1 MKLYIKIPTIEV
13 FHNLHKLLPIKESL
27 IKTKINFSLE
37 NLGEIA
43 PYKTNIL
50 ALEFL
55 KEYFDKVP
63 FSKNINGIYF
73 GSETC
78 ENLLPK
84 VSELQEV
91 YEYCRANHINLALM
105 TPPIINN
112 MEVLEPLLDFV
123 AQKDIEL
130 IINDYGVLELSKEKA
145 LVNSIILG
153 RLLLKRQKNP
163 LMKLY
168 EPSLDDGSF
177 HSTEL
182 SIEEFGEFMKGFGIS
197 RASVDGNYDFEGETL
212 EEKSFYKDYY
222 FPYTYL
228 SMMSRCNLC
237 DDMCRRQCQNMDI
250 HYNSYNKNKSIIQR
264 ANGIYFISYNFSLSK
279 DFVKKRRNRL
289 VFELWG

>member
-13 FHNLHKLLPIKESL
+13 FQNLHKLLPFKDSA

-37 NLGEIA
+37 TLGEIID
-43 PYKTNIL
+43 YKTNVL

-55 KEYFDKVP
+55 KEYFDGIP
-63 FSKNINGIYF
+63 FTQNINGIYF

-78 ENLLPK
+78 ENLLPN

-91 YEYCRANHINLALM
+91 YEYCKANHINLALM

-112 MEVLEPLLDFV
+112 MEFIEPLLDFI
-123 AQKDIEL
+123 AQKDMEL
-130 IINDYGVLELSKEKA
+130 IVNDFGVFELVREMR
-145 LVNSIILG
+145 LTNSVILG

-168 EPSLDDGSF
+168 EPSLDDARF
-177 HSTEL
+177 HTTEL
-182 SIEEFGEFMKGFGIS
+182 SINEFGEFLKSFGIS
-197 RASVDGNYDFEGETL
+197 RGSVDGNYDFERETL
-212 EEKSFYKDYY
+212 EEKAFYKDYY

-237 DDMCRRQCQNMDI
+237 DVCERQCQSVNI
-250 HYNSYNKNKSIIQR
+250 HYNSYNKNKAIIQR
-264 ANGIYFISYNFSLSK
+264 TNGIYYINYNFSLSR